1 MSIDELALDNVRCLR
16 NARGMTRWPLTKDD
30 IERPAYRSLANGIAE
45 AIRAGLL
52 GAGDRLPTHRDLAW
66 KLDISVQT
74 VSRAYEELI
83 RADLVSG
90 EVGRGTFVLRQ
101 RQSLDDMPWNVGR
114 ARRADLS
121 LMTPVVLPEVQAAW
135 RDSLHRLSDNLPDLA
150 ASAFRP
156 EEIRNRYAGLAAE
169 WLARCGIV
177 VEARPVTVTNG
188 VTPAVFSALAVVA
201 NPGDL
206 IAVDMYTSHTIGPA
220 AQHLHLGL
228 TPIAGD
234 ERGMLP
240 EALVAAVREAQG
252 QITAV
257 YLLPGGAGPQA
268 LMMDRERR
276 MALAE
281 AAQALGISIIESD
294 PLGPLPARRPPPIA
308 KYAPERTFYATGLS
322 KVLSP
327 GLRIGFLLT
336 PDPVFEVTVN
346 RHTSMAW
353 MVTPLVAEVAAD
365 WMQTG
370 TAETLLTAQRREIA
384 ARNRMA
390 LRLLPHTSRGIL
402 HGLHRWLDLP
412 DGIEEADFVARMADH
427 GIAMTPGAQF
437 AMGERSGAIRI
448 CLGAVSRGELER
460 ALSKLASLLP
470 LKDPVR
476 GESPESPSSD
486 CHDLI

>member
-1 MSIDELALDNVRCLR
+1 
-16 NARGMTRWPLTKDD
+16 MTRWPLTKDD
-30 IERPAYRSLANGIAE
+30 IERPAYRSLAYSIAE
-45 AIRAGLL
+45 VIRAGLL
-52 GAGDRLPTHRDLAW
+52 RPGDRLPTHRELAW
-66 KLDISVQT
+66 QLDISVQT
-74 VSRAYEELI
+74 VSRAYDELI

-101 RQSLDDMPWNVGR
+101 RQSLDDMPWNVGQ

-121 LMTPVVLPEVQAAW
+121 LMTPVVMPEVQAAW
-135 RDSLHRLSDNLPDLA
+135 QASLHRLGDNLPDLV

-177 VEARPVTVTNG
+177 VGTRPVTVTNG

-201 NPGDL
+201 KPGDL
-206 IAVDMYTSHTIGPA
+206 IAVDMFTSHTIGPA

-228 TPIAGD
+228 TPVAGD

-240 EALVAAVREAQG
+240 EALIAAVREAQG

-257 YLLPGGAGPQA
+257 YVLPGGAGPQA

-276 MALAE
+276 MALAD
-281 AAQALGISIIESD
+281 AAQALGISVIEND
-294 PLGPLPARRPPPIA
+294 PFGPLATRRPPPIA

-327 GLRIGFLLT
+327 GLRIGFLLA
-336 PDPVFEVTVN
+336 PDPVFEIAVN

-384 ARNRMA
+384 ARNRLA
-390 LRLLPHTSRGIL
+390 RRLLPKTSRGIL

-412 DGIEEADFVARMADH
+412 DGIEEADFVARLADH
-427 GIAMTPGAQF
+427 GIAVTPGSQF
-437 AMGERSGAIRI
+437 AVGARSGAIRI
-448 CLGAVSRGELER
+448 CLGAVGRTELEQ
-460 ALSKLASLLP
+460 ALAKLAGLLP
-470 LKDPVR
+470 PEEFEREADTV
-476 GESPESPSSD
+476 SPPLD